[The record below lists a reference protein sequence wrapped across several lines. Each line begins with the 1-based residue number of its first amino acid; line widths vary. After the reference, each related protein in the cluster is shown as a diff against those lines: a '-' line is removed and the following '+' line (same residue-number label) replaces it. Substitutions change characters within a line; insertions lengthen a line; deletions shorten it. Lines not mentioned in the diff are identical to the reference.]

1 MGQFSAAREQVVAT
15 CRALLERGYL
25 KATEGNVSVRVPG
38 RDAFAI
44 TPTNYDY
51 AKMKAADICVL
62 DFALERLE
70 GERKAS
76 IESGMHAAVYQERP
90 DVNAI
95 VHTHQPYA
103 SALALVRQ
111 PIPALFDEQV
121 RFLGRS
127 VEIIDYAPS
136 GTGFLKKNVR
146 KRITSGDNAFILANH
161 GVLVLG
167 GDVDRAVFNMAL
179 LEKVALDYLLA
190 LMTGEK
196 VSKVP
201 GPIREIAFAKL
212 RGDEK
217 KLKRQ
222 LEEAKKAESL
232 APAAAAGSA
241 ADAAPAAAA
250 CGDGRWR
257 CRRQG
262 RRADRGRRRPA
273 RRLRDQRVPGR
284 RGRVRAPRRTREP
297 AAAPHPAAGDGRV
310 PRLLRDEVPPQP
322 GAHRR
327 SR

>member
-1 MGQFSAAREQVVAT
+1 MGRFAAAREQVVAT

-38 RDAFAI
+38 QDAFAI

-136 GTGFLKKNVR
+136 GTSFLKKNVR

-161 GVLVLG
+161 GVLFLDELPEFHRDVLE
-167 GDVDRAVFNMAL
+167 AL
-179 LEKVALDYLLA
+179 
-190 LMTGEK
+190 
-196 VSKVP
+196 
-201 GPIREIAFAKL
+201 REP
-212 RGDEK
+212 
-217 KLKRQ
+217 
-222 LEEAKKAESL
+222 LEE
-232 APAAAAGSA
+232 
-241 ADAAPAAAA
+241 
-250 CGDGRWR
+250 
-257 CRRQG
+257 
-262 RRADRGRRRPA
+262 
-273 RRLRDQRVPGR
+273 
-284 RGRVRAPRRTREP
+284 GRVVISRASGTMTFP
-297 AAAPHPAAGDGRV
+297 ANFMLVAAMNP
-310 PRLLRDEVPPQP
+310 
-322 GAHRR
+322 
-327 SR
+327 

>member
-1 MGQFSAAREQVVAT
+1 
-15 CRALLERGYL
+15 
-25 KATEGNVSVRVPG
+25 
-38 RDAFAI
+38 
-44 TPTNYDY
+44 
-51 AKMKAADICVL
+51 MKAADICVL

-196 VSKVP
+196 AVHKVP
-201 GPIREIAFAKL
+201 APIREIAFAKL
-212 RGDEK
+212 RGDER
-217 KLKRQ
+217 KLKTAGSRRRRRRSRRRRPPRRRRCRRGVGRQ
-222 LEEAKKAESL
+222 RRRA
-232 APAAAAGSA
+232 APTAAAAGAS
-241 ADAAPAAAA
+241 
-250 CGDGRWR
+250 
-257 CRRQG
+257 
-262 RRADRGRRRPA
+262 RPA
-273 RRLRDQRVPGR
+273 RQLAGYAISAYPDVAAVYARLERLVSRPLRPIRPAGMDEYLDYFETKCR
-284 RGRVRAPRRTREP
+284 RS
-297 AAAPHPAAGDGRV
+297 
-310 PRLLRDEVPPQP
+310 Q